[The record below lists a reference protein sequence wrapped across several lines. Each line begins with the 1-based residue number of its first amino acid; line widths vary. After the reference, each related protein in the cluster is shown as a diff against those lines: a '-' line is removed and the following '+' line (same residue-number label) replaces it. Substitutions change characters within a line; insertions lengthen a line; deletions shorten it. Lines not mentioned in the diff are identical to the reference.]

1 MYIDKLIKKEIVTL
15 ITSLIILL
23 TVFIGVSFAA
33 FFSID
38 EGKDNTI
45 SLGDLEIL
53 FCDDITCKTGYE
65 NIGQIIGM
73 NSNNEIVT
81 MYPYKDNSEAINEV
95 PYIFNIKNTGNLDI
109 NLTSLLTEDITFVP
123 SGEYKDYE
131 SLTTKYK
138 SHIMI
143 GLNECN
149 EKINRENVN
158 IFKYEE
164 LTNNILINKQKLK
177 SGEDK
182 TYCLW
187 TWLDNKA
194 PNEVQKTF
202 FVANLNFEAEYSPK
216 SICADNTFPKGTL
229 KYKMLNDNCATK
241 DTQRSEYVTKIG
253 GIDYSKIN
261 SETNGLG
268 LYYTEDENKTF
279 EGKRVYFYR
288 GDVKNNN
295 LVLENNCYKILRT
308 NEDGSIKIMYS
319 GKYIDNKC
327 ETLKNEDIIYTS
339 YNNSNINNKY
349 IGYMFGENSETYE
362 NTHKNITSS
371 SIKNSI
377 EQWYKNNILI
387 DENIHSKI
395 YDTVY
400 CNDRMIANISSF
412 NKDKNTKLGYSQN
425 ETLYSSIERINESKP
440 IFKCIQ
446 SNDRFTVTNNLGNMK
461 LKYPVGLI
469 TIDELIY
476 AGANIEESTDFYLNY
491 NIGYWTMSSYGY
503 NDTLAKVFAITSEGK
518 IKQTDVMQSNAIL
531 PVISLKEDIKVN
543 GSGTI
548 ENPYIV
554 E

>member
-53 FCDDITCKTGYE
+53 FCDDVTCKTGYE

-81 MYPYKDNSEAINEV
+81 MYPYKDNQEAINET
-95 PYIFNIKNTGNLDI
+95 PYIFNIKNTGKLDI
-109 NLTSLLTEDITFVP
+109 NLTAFLTEDITFIP
-123 SGEYKDYE
+123 SSEYKDYE
-131 SLTTKYK
+131 SITSKYK
-138 SHIMI
+138 THIMI
-143 GLNECN
+143 GLSECN
-149 EKINRENVN
+149 QSIDRENVS
-158 IFKYEE
+158 ILKYEE
-164 LTNNILINKQKLK
+164 LNNNVIINKQKLK
-177 SGEDK
+177 SNEDK

-194 PNEVQKTF
+194 PNDVQKTF

-216 SICADNTFPKGTL
+216 SLCADNIFEKGTL
-229 KYKMLNDNCATK
+229 KYKMINDNCVTK
-241 DTQRSEYVTKIG
+241 DTQRSEYVTKLG
-253 GIDYSKIN
+253 GIDYSKI
-261 SETNGLG
+261 SGETNGLG

-288 GDVKNNN
+288 GNVKNNN
-295 LVLENNCYKILRT
+295 LVLGNNCYKILRT
-308 NEDGSIKIMYS
+308 NEDGSIKIIYS
-319 GKYIDNKC
+319 GKYINNKC
-327 ETLKNEDIIYTS
+327 ETLETKDAIYS
-339 YNNSNINNKY
+339 SFNNSNLNNKY
-349 IGYMFGENSETYE
+349 VGYMFGENSNNYE
-362 NTHKNITSS
+362 ITHNNNTSS
-371 SIKNSI
+371 SIKNTLDD
-377 EQWYKNNILI
+377 WYKNNILTDNQI
-387 DENIHSKI
+387 AGKI
-395 YDTVY
+395 YDTIY
-400 CNDRMIANISSF
+400 CNDRMIANIASF
-412 NKDKNTKLGYSQN
+412 NNDKNTKLGFNQN
-425 ETLYSSIERINESKP
+425 ETLYSSLDRINESKP

-446 SNDRFTVTNNLGNMK
+446 SNDRFTVSNDLGNMK

-476 AGANIEESTDFYLNY
+476 AGANIEESSGFYLNY
-491 NIGYWTMSSYGY
+491 NIPYWTMSSYGY
-503 NDTLAKVFAITSEGK
+503 NNTEAKMFIITSQGK
-518 IKQTDVMQSNAIL
+518 LKETNVMESNMVL
-531 PVISLKEDIKVN
+531 PVISLKEDIKVS

-548 ENPYIV
+548 EEPYIV